1 MYNTEKI
8 IEKFKKI
15 HGDRYDYSKVNF
27 TKTTEKVIII
37 CPEHGEF
44 EQTPHAHL
52 KGQGCPRCGILK
64 RAKSKTDTK
73 EDFIKKA
80 KEIYGETYDYSNVNY
95 INSKTSV
102 SIICPI
108 HGEFKLTPHDHIGKN
123 HRGCPKCGN
132 AKKGDSKKL
141 DTQKFIEKSKIKH
154 KDFYDYSNVNYLN
167 SATNV
172 EIICPIHGS
181 FFQQPSVH
189 LMGSICPKC
198 AAENRIE
205 KNTKTTEDFIRQAK
219 EIHGDKYDYSK
230 VIYKRGDI
238 PVTIICP
245 DHGEFEQKPSLH
257 LDGCGCQKCSMMI
270 SHYKIELGDF
280 IASIVGEEN
289 IIRNDRTVLNGNELD
304 VYIPSKKLA
313 FEFDGLYW
321 HSEIKKPDKNYH
333 LNKTELCEKQGIQLI
348 HIFEDEWILKNDICK
363 SRIKNLLGVS
373 ERIYARKCKIV
384 KLDKQA
390 SKTFFNENH
399 IQGNVNASIIY
410 GLEYNGEIVSAMSF
424 GGLRKNLGSNSMDGH
439 YELLR
444 FANKKG
450 YTVIGGASKLFNHF
464 IKENNP
470 IEVVSYADRRWSKGN
485 LYEQLNFNFSHTSEP
500 SYFYVI
506 GSERKNRFGYRKD
519 ILISKYGCSPTDTE
533 HNFCKS
539 KGWYRIYDCG
549 TKVYKWK
556 KQPK

>member
-1 MYNTEKI
+1 MYTREQI
-8 IEKFKKI
+8 IAKFKSV
-15 HGDRYDYSKVNF
+15 HGNRYDYSKVNF

-52 KGQGCPRCGILK
+52 KGQGCPHCGILK
-64 RAKSKTDTK
+64 RANSKTDTK
-73 EDFIKKA
+73 EEFIKKA

-95 INSKTSV
+95 VNNKTLV

-132 AKKGDSKKL
+132 AKKGNSRKL

-154 KDFYDYSNVNYLN
+154 KNFYDYSNVNYIN

-205 KNTKTTEDFIRQAK
+205 KNTKTTEDFIKQAK

-245 DHGEFEQKPSLH
+245 DHGEFEQKPYLH

-270 SHYKIELGDF
+270 SHYEIELGDF

-348 HIFEDEWILKNDICK
+348 HIFEDEWILKNDICR

-384 KLDKQA
+384 ELDKQA
-390 SKTFFNENH
+390 SKTFFKENH
-399 IQGNVNASIIY
+399 IQGNVNIL
-410 GLEYNGEIVSAMSF
+410 GCLFPPCIVVNA
-424 GGLRKNLGSNSMDGH
+424 GD
-439 YELLR
+439 
-444 FANKKG
+444 
-450 YTVIGGASKLFNHF
+450 I
-464 IKENNP
+464 
-470 IEVVSYADRRWSKGN
+470 
-485 LYEQLNFNFSHTSEP
+485 P
-500 SYFYVI
+500 SV
-506 GSERKNRFGYRKD
+506 
-519 ILISKYGCSPTDTE
+519 P
-533 HNFCKS
+533 
-539 KGWYRIYDCG
+539 
-549 TKVYKWK
+549 
-556 KQPK
+556 